1 MANAD
6 LTAAGIRALRGALGG
21 GQVIFDGP
29 RLEAYAGD
37 RSAAESVT
45 PAAVCLPSS
54 PAEVSA
60 VIAACARERIP
71 VTARGAGTGKAGGC
85 VPGPGG
91 VVCSLERLVGVTGL
105 SAADQQAE
113 VLAGTV
119 TARLREEVESEGL
132 FYPPDPAS
140 LDECTVGG
148 NVATN
153 AGGPLCVKY
162 GVTADYVLGLD
173 AVLADGRPVRLGR
186 RAIKGVA
193 GYDLRGLMVGSEG
206 TLGVI
211 TSVTL
216 RLLPLPGEV
225 LTAWI
230 SFGDPLAACEAVQA
244 ILAAGVL
251 PRTLELMDATALRG
265 AADGAALLLEVD
277 GPEGTC
283 EPQLTRA
290 LDAASGTS
298 VAVRISGSPAE
309 SAELWELRRS
319 TSDAIKEPFS
329 HHLSE
334 DVAVPTGRLSE
345 LIRRVTEV
353 AAEDP
358 ELTVASYGHA
368 GDGNLHVNLLYDDP
382 ALAPRVR
389 RASERVFRI
398 ALDLG
403 GTVTGEHGVGL
414 LKRPYLDWELGA
426 PAMDLHRAIKAA
438 LDPEGILNPGKVI

>member
-1 MANAD
+1 MASAE
-6 LTAAGIRALRGALGG
+6 LSAARIRALREALGADG
-21 GQVIFDGP
+21 LILEGP
-29 RLEAYAGD
+29 RLDDYAGD
-37 RSAAESVT
+37 RSAAEQVT

-54 PAEVSA
+54 PAEVA
-60 VIAACARERIP
+60 ALIAACAREGIP

-85 VPGPGG
+85 VPAPGG
-91 VVCSLERLVGVTGL
+91 VVCSLERLTGVTAL

-119 TARLREEVESEGL
+119 TGQLRERASAAGL

-173 AVLADGRPVRLGR
+173 VVLADGRPVRFGR

-193 GYDLRGLMVGSEG
+193 GYDLRGLLVGSEG

-211 TSVTL
+211 TSATV

-225 LTAWI
+225 RTAWLT
-230 SFGDPLAACEAVQA
+230 FGDPLAACEAVRS
-244 ILAAGVL
+244 ILASGVL
-251 PRTLELMDATALRG
+251 PRALELLDATALRG
-265 AADGAALLLEVD
+265 AEGGAALLLEVD
-277 GPEGTC
+277 GPAGSC
-283 EPQLTRA
+283 EPQLART
-290 LDAASGTS
+290 LDAASATCRS
-298 VAVRISGSPAE
+298 ARIAASPDE
-309 SAELWELRRS
+309 SAQLWELRRS
-319 TSDAIKEPFS
+319 TSDAIKEPFA

-334 DVAVPTGRLSE
+334 DVAVPTGRLAE
-345 LIRRVTEV
+345 LLRGLAEV
-353 AAEDP
+353 AAEAP

-368 GDGNLHVNLLYDDP
+368 GDGNLHVNLLWNDP
-382 ALAPRVR
+382 DLLPAVT

-403 GTVTGEHGVGL
+403 GTVTGEHGIGL
-414 LKRPYLDWELGA
+414 LKRPYLDWELSPRA
-426 PAMDLHRAIKAA
+426 LDLHRAIKGA